1 MERLADAGISEGR
14 YRGLL
19 VDGLGF
25 DTNLK
30 SPLGYADAPD
40 IVLPQRQ
47 SDNLADSTSS
57 QTNYVSPNFQGIL
70 LQEPAETRRQH
81 LASKERPALF
91 NAFGIGSRHV
101 FQNYWTSRGGLPEVI
116 AILPS

>member
-40 IVLPQRQ
+40 IVYPRGNLTIWQILLLRRLIMSRPISKAYYCR
-47 SDNLADSTSS
+47 SPLKLADNIWHLKKDQPSSTPSGS
-57 QTNYVSPNFQGIL
+57 
-70 LQEPAETRRQH
+70 
-81 LASKERPALF
+81 ALDMCF
-91 NAFGIGSRHV
+91 KITGPVEAGCLR
-101 FQNYWTSRGGLPEVI
+101 
-116 AILPS
+116 